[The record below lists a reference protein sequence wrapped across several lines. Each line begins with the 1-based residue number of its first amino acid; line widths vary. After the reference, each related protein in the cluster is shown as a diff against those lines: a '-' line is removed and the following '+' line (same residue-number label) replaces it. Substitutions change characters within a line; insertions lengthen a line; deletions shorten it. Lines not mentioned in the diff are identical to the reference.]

1 MLEDMLRG
9 CVLNFLGSWDGIFP
23 LWNLHI
29 TTVISQ
35 VFVWRPMKPCMEE
48 NVELLY
54 VGPH

>member
-1 MLEDMLRG
+1 MEVG
-9 CVLNFLGSWDGIFP
+9 IGIFAIWNFL
-23 LWNLHI
+23 I

-54 VGPH
+54 VGHN